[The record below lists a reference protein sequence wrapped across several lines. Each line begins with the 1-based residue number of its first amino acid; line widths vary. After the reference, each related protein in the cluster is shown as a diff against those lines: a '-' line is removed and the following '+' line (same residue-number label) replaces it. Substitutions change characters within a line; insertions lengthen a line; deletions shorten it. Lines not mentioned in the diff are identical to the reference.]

1 MKIILPVIGLC
12 AGILLGIKSGIVLPY
27 AMMAYGGVG
36 ILACLDTVLG
46 GVRADME
53 HQFQMRI
60 FVSGFFINGIVAI
73 GLVWLGKQLNMDLS
87 IFPIC
92 STIKKMHCLYNF
104 SKIRRFLLNKRQKEA
119 MIGEE

>member
-1 MKIILPVIGLC
+1 MPKQYYPETV
-12 AGILLGIKSGIVLPY
+12 SY
-27 AMMAYGGVG
+27 TH
-36 ILACLDTVLG
+36 LDVYKRQVLG

-87 IFPIC
+87 IAAIVVFGSRIF
-92 STIKKMHCLYNF
+92 YNF

>member
-1 MKIILPVIGLC
+1 MKIIVPVIGLC

-27 AMMAYGGVG
+27 AMMVYGGVG

-60 FVSGFFINGIVAI
+60 FVSGFFINGIGAI

-87 IFPIC
+87 IAAIVVFGSRIF
-92 STIKKMHCLYNF
+92 YNF

>member
-1 MKIILPVIGLC
+1 MKIIIPVIGLC

-60 FVSGFFINGIVAI
+60 FVSGFFINGIVAN

-87 IFPIC
+87 IAAIVVFGSRIF
-92 STIKKMHCLYNF
+92 YNF

>member
-1 MKIILPVIGLC
+1 MRHENYRSCHWIMRGDSFGNQKRYRAALCHDGLW
-12 AGILLGIKSGIVLPY
+12 
-27 AMMAYGGVG
+27 GVG

-87 IFPIC
+87 IAAIVVFGSRIF
-92 STIKKMHCLYNF
+92 YNF

>member
-1 MKIILPVIGLC
+1 MKIIVPVIGLC

-27 AMMAYGGVG
+27 AMMAYGGAG
-36 ILACLDTVLG
+36 ILG
-46 GVRADME
+46 
-53 HQFQMRI
+53 I

-87 IFPIC
+87 IAAIVVFGSRIF
-92 STIKKMHCLYNF
+92 YNF

>member
-1 MKIILPVIGLC
+1 MKIIVPVIGLC
-12 AGILLGIKSGIVLPY
+12 AGILLGIKSGIVL
-27 AMMAYGGVG
+27 AYGGVG

-87 IFPIC
+87 IAAIVVFGSRIF
-92 STIKKMHCLYNF
+92 YNF

>member
-46 GVRADME
+46 GVRDGYY
-53 HQFQMRI
+53 RT
-60 FVSGFFINGIVAI
+60 VA
-73 GLVWLGKQLNMDLS
+73 LRW
-87 IFPIC
+87 
-92 STIKKMHCLYNF
+92 
-104 SKIRRFLLNKRQKEA
+104 RE
-119 MIGEE
+119 